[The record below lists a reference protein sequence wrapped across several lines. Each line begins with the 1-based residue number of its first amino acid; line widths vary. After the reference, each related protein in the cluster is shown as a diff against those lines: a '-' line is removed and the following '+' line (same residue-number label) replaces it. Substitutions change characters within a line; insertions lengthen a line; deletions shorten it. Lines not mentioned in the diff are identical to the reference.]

1 MAQLK
6 DIVEIEKQRDD
17 LAKCRTA
24 WLYRDGSFLRAY
36 EWSAWL
42 FVKYINDFK
51 VSNRQ
56 VKSLGQVLAMIGFPP
71 ASMEK
76 FTPEGAHVSPQ
87 QDGSVMIELPS
98 SLIPDD
104 VDIHILA
111 AEYDEWKNSLPI
123 VESKIAKKERDAPS
137 GDDSTVGTWRAAS
150 LHQCQS
156 QSRPAT
162 LTGIMQQILAYP
174 LEQKSPVDNIVFLSD
189 IKRQLSSLI

>member
-17 LAKCRTA
+17 LTKCRTA

-76 FTPEGAHVSPQ
+76 FTPEGAKVSPQ
-87 QDGSVMIELPS
+87 QDGSIVIELPS

-104 VDIHILA
+104 TDIRELSV
-111 AEYDEWKNSLPI
+111 EYGEWKKGLP
-123 VESKIAKKERDAPS
+123 VAEGKAAKKESENLFADVATSEPRHEMPS
-137 GDDSTVGTWRAAS
+137 QPR
-150 LHQCQS
+150 C
-156 QSRPAT
+156 PAT

-174 LEQKSPVDNIVFLSD
+174 LEQKSPIENMMFLSG
-189 IKRQLSSLI
+189 IKRQLLSLI

>member
-6 DIVEIEKQRDD
+6 DIVEIEKNRDD

-76 FTPEGAHVSPQ
+76 FTPEGAQVSPQ
-87 QDGSVMIELPS
+87 QDGSIVVELPS
-98 SLIPDD
+98 SLIPEDT
-104 VDIHILA
+104 DIQILA
-111 AEYDEWKNSLPI
+111 AEYEEWKNSLP
-123 VESKIAKKERDAPS
+123 VAESKIAKKERDAPS
-137 GDDSTVGTWRAAS
+137 GDASTVGTWSAAS
-150 LHQCQS
+150 PHQCQT
-156 QSRPAT
+156 QPQPTT

-174 LEQKSPVDNIVFLSD
+174 LEQKSPVENMMFLSE
-189 IKRQLSSLI
+189 IKLQLSSLI